1 MPKLKV
7 KSGAKKRFKV
17 TAGGIKRRRAYR
29 NHILTKKS
37 TKRKRHLRGL
47 TLLGPTDVRSAR
59 RMLTL
64 Q

>member
-29 NHILTKKS
+29 NHILTKMS
-37 TKRKRHLRGL
+37 TKRKRHLRAL
-47 TLLGPTDVRSAR
+47 SLLGPTDVRSAR
-59 RMLTL
+59 RMLCL